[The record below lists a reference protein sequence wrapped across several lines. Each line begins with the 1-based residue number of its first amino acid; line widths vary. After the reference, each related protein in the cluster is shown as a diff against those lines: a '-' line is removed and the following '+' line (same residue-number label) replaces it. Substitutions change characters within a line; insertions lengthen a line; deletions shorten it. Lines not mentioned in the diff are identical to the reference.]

1 MTCGD
6 GEYVRLMENYPLVTG
21 GWALGRAGGSCMKTR
36 AGLADGKDRKV
47 LQLHCAGHHAMLSQ
61 VLRHCC
67 CPLLQMC
74 SWGWTAS
81 TSG

>member
-1 MTCGD
+1 
-6 GEYVRLMENYPLVTG
+6 
-21 GWALGRAGGSCMKTR
+21 MKTR

-47 LQLHCAGHHAMLSQ
+47 LQLHWAGHHAMLSQ